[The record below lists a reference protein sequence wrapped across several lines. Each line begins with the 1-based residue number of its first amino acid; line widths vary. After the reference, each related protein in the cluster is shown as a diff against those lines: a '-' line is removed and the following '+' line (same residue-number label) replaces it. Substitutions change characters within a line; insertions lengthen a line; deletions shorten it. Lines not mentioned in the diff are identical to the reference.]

1 MLLRSKSS
9 VSSISKDVLGL
20 VASSWWMIPWK
31 TFLFHSPVF
40 SIYYK
45 NLSSR
50 EMNIQILINIFFF
63 SSKHR
68 VTSFTKMLKKRIP
81 PYMFRKRPVEAPFL
95 MTGLRSSGPHAKAKS
110 SLQRTERP
118 LCVPIN
124 YVKSNFVIGGCK
136 ARLKDSYTMLPSG
149 KPCSKLTRR

>member
-1 MLLRSKSS
+1 MSDPLKDIF
-9 VSSISKDVLGL
+9 VSFSR
-20 VASSWWMIPWK
+20 
-31 TFLFHSPVF
+31 F
-40 SIYYK
+40 SIYYQ

-50 EMNIQILINIFFF
+50 EMNIHSLINIFF

>member
-1 MLLRSKSS
+1 MSDPLKDIF
-9 VSSISKDVLGL
+9 VSFSR
-20 VASSWWMIPWK
+20 
-31 TFLFHSPVF
+31 F
-40 SIYYK
+40 SIYYQ

-50 EMNIQILINIFFF
+50 EMNIHSLINIFF

-136 ARLKDSYTMLPSG
+136 ARLKDSYTMLPSE

>member
-1 MLLRSKSS
+1 MFNGPYPFLS
-9 VSSISKDVLGL
+9 GL
-20 VASSWWMIPWK
+20 
-31 TFLFHSPVF
+31 
-40 SIYYK
+40 
-45 NLSSR
+45 
-50 EMNIQILINIFFF
+50 IFFF

-95 MTGLRSSGPHAKAKS
+95 MTGLRSSGPHAKAKI

-136 ARLKDSYTMLPSG
+136 ARLKDSFTMLPSE